1 MQYVCVNLLGED
13 LLGEDLYFILVFD
26 TEDIMH
32 ESECLFEKKQ
42 ACMKEMKKGEYTE
55 LLSSFGKINC
65 EYL

>member
-32 ESECLFEKKQ
+32 ESEYLFEKTSMSESDEKVGIHRTF
-42 ACMKEMKKGEYTE
+42 K
-55 LLSSFGKINC
+55 FIW
-65 EYL
+65 